1 MSAETQTPKPADAE
15 RKLPAP
21 LVNPENQ
28 AFFDATAGG
37 TLLVGTC
44 QACGEL
50 HYYPRALCP
59 HCFSDRTEWIAAKGT
74 GTIYSYST
82 MHRGVPVP
90 YTIAY
95 VVLDEGV
102 TMMTNLVDFA
112 PGSLRIGQSVRV
124 LFRETEGGI
133 KVPVFTPA

>member
-1 MSAETQTPKPADAE
+1 MTTTATTSASTE

-21 LVNPENQ
+21 LINPESGRYFEAAKQ
-28 AFFDATAGG
+28 G
-37 TLLVGTC
+37 TLLVGKC
-44 QACGEL
+44 HECGEY

-59 HCFSDRTEWIAAKGT
+59 HCFSDRTEWVPAKGT

-95 VVLDEGV
+95 VTLDEGV
-102 TMMTNLVDFA
+102 SMMTNLVDFA
-112 PGSLRIGQSVRV
+112 PGSLGIGQAVRV
-124 LFRETEGGI
+124 LFREAEGGI